1 MNGHR
6 ESGRR
11 TEGENAPKLLTLN
24 QLKGIAIRR
33 TPKPA
38 DRDDQRWEADTQQ
51 ELQERLVEFF
61 DTFLPS
67 YQVLDKPREIEKNI
81 RRDRN
86 VSYACHPQVLRLMAN
101 TWARWRFDRQMGPDT
116 LAAAIGE
123 FNLRTADPENL
134 PYQDW
139 EIIAQ
144 GAQRQVPGHP
154 ARELGKGYNGNTQA
168 DRGEDGGMSA
178 RRTQKEQPLGGG
190 ADDSPQ
196 PDDRPRR
203 HTMSDQKGEWRI
215 VGQVAT
221 GFSNN
226 FTVRVQPITW
236 EGFLDRQVREEE
248 KPLGP
253 ISLNLPDDPEP
264 DLPGYRVVFVSEH
277 GHESEMF
284 ISPDWTDD
292 DDTTQIEQLTI
303 RYTPEQCRMAE
314 TDAGYETMLRTR
326 ADGQENPGMKLLE
339 ECNIRVSEI
348 LEGDPWTNISQRIM
362 EGEFRKLK
370 ITVTLETAR
379 QAANRHRE
387 AVASGTHGTHL
398 LLRRQHEDLD
408 YAIREYWVLIE
419 DDSGPRL
426 LGMIDN
432 SPFVGITGMDVL
444 GEITTPGQIVWNV
457 CSKAESL
464 PYMEE
469 PIRPEPEQPEPTQPR
484 QQTPAGETEDQEK
497 TEETYTWRRKKNR
510 LSAIVQGHAIRV
522 KAATWGEF
530 QEAIKNIIGPKVIPV
545 TTGYDNR
552 MLTFTG
558 MDVPNQPT
566 SRAPGCICTGARN
579 GVTTILSFTPSPL
592 RIGPGTETIE
602 FFQEAMTPQEFIR
615 LHRDQRENTLA
626 LRELLKDG

>member
-1 MNGHR
+1 MM
-6 ESGRR
+6 SG
-11 TEGENAPKLLTLN
+11 
-24 QLKGIAIRR
+24 
-33 TPKPA
+33 
-38 DRDDQRWEADTQQ
+38 
-51 ELQERLVEFF
+51 
-61 DTFLPS
+61 
-67 YQVLDKPREIEKNI
+67 
-81 RRDRN
+81 
-86 VSYACHPQVLRLMAN
+86 
-101 TWARWRFDRQMGPDT
+101 
-116 LAAAIGE
+116 
-123 FNLRTADPENL
+123 
-134 PYQDW
+134 
-139 EIIAQ
+139 
-144 GAQRQVPGHP
+144 
-154 ARELGKGYNGNTQA
+154 
-168 DRGEDGGMSA
+168 
-178 RRTQKEQPLGGG
+178 
-190 ADDSPQ
+190 
-196 PDDRPRR
+196 
-203 HTMSDQKGEWRI
+203 QKGDWRI

-221 GFSNN
+221 GFDNN

-236 EGFLDRQVREEE
+236 ERFLDHQVGGEEN
-248 KPLGP
+248 PLGP

-264 DLPGYRVVFVSEH
+264 DLLGYRVVFISEH

-314 TDAGYETMLRTR
+314 TDAGYQAMLRTR

-362 EGEFRKLK
+362 EGEFRKLR

-387 AVASGTHGTHL
+387 AVTSGTHGTQL

-484 QQTPAGETEDQEK
+484 QQTPAGETEDQQK

-510 LSAIVQGHAIRV
+510 LSAIIQGHAIRV

-530 QEAIKNIIGPKVIPV
+530 QEAIKNIIGPKVVPV

-552 MLTFTG
+552 MLTFTSI
-558 MDVPNQPT
+558 DVPNQPT

-579 GVTTILSFTPSPL
+579 GVSTILSFTPSPL

-626 LRELLKDG
+626 LRELLKDD